1 MVQQL
6 WHGSKTKVDWD
17 SLRTLAQYTGVSAD
31 ELLGLPA
38 RESAQLQKQV
48 AELTQ
53 RIAALTEL
61 VHGMAVPPA
70 TAVRSTRGGR
80 G

>member
-6 WHGSKTKVDWD
+6 WSGKKQKVDWD
-17 SLRTLAQYTGVSAD
+17 SLRTLVQYTGVSAD

-38 RESAQLQKQV
+38 RDTAQLQTQV

-53 RIAALTEL
+53 RVAALTEL
-61 VHGMAVPPA
+61 VQGIALPPA
-70 TAVRSTRGGR
+70 TAVRSTRGR
-80 G
+80 